1 MDSVAE
7 FIAKKCRGGKVIEV
21 GIGFYTKVAERLGE
35 LNINIIVIDANKD
48 AIRKARELGLNGY
61 VDDIFNPSLELY
73 KGACCIYSIRPTP
86 EMMPA
91 LLKLAK
97 RLGIPL
103 YIIPLTG
110 DSPPREMKLINYK
123 GIPIYKWEP

>member
-7 FIAKKCRGGKVIEV
+7 FIAKRCMARKVIEV
-21 GIGFYTKVAERLGE
+21 GIGFYTKVAEKLRE
-35 LNINIIVIDANKD
+35 LNVNVIVIDVNEDSIK
-48 AIRKARELGLNGY
+48 KARELGLEGH

-97 RLGIPL
+97 NLRVPL
-103 YIIPLTG
+103 YIVPLTG